1 MRLLLTGGAVYLD
14 GTFRNMDV
22 AIDQG
27 RIVSISSSLPQE
39 GFSVIELHNQLIVPG
54 FVDVH
59 VHLREPGFSY
69 KETIFSGT
77 RAAAA
82 GGYTAVCAMPNLK
95 PVPDS
100 AETLQ
105 VQLAAIARDA
115 KVHVYPY
122 GAITCG
128 EQGAQLADLTAMAP
142 HVCGFSDDGRGVQ
155 SAEKM
160 REAMVLAKALDK
172 PIVAH
177 CEDETLLTKGW
188 CVHDGVF
195 AREHGLTGNRSES
208 EWRQVE
214 RDIQLA
220 RETGCQYHVCH
231 ISTKESVA
239 LIRAAKAEGLPV
251 TCETG
256 PHYLVMCDEDLQD
269 EGRFRMNPPIR
280 SAEDR
285 DALVAGLLDGT
296 IDCIAT
302 DHAPHSAEEKSKGLV
317 GSLNGI
323 VGLECAFSI
332 LYTQL
337 VIPGIVPLETILNA
351 LCVNPRKIFGL
362 PGGKIAEGQ
371 IADLTVLD
379 PNRPHS
385 IDSSTF
391 RSLGRAT
398 PFDGWGVAAA
408 VSMTICGGEI
418 VHADLPDAREQ
429 EEV

>member
-1 MRLLLTGGAVYLD
+1 MSLLLTGGAVFLN
-14 GTFRNMDV
+14 GSFQNMDL

-27 RIVSISSSLPQE
+27 RIVSVSPSQE
-39 GFSVIELHNQLIVPG
+39 NTSVIELDNCLIVPG

-77 RAAAA
+77 AAAAA

-95 PVPDS
+95 PVPDN
-100 AETLQ
+100 ADTLGL
-105 VQLAAIARDA
+105 QLDLIRKNA
-115 KVHVYPY
+115 KVRVYPY
-122 GAITCG
+122 GAITQG
-128 EQGAQLADLTAMAP
+128 EKGETLADLAEMAP
-142 HVCGFSDDGRGVQ
+142 DVAGFSDDGRGVQ
-155 SAEKM
+155 SRELM
-160 REAMVLAKALDK
+160 RQAMLLDKHLDK

-177 CEDETLLTKGW
+177 CEDESLLTKGW
-188 CVHDGVF
+188 AIHDGDF
-195 AREHGLTGNRSES
+195 ARRNGFPGNDSAS
-208 EWRQVE
+208 EWKQVE
-214 RDIQLA
+214 RDIQLV
-220 RETGCQYHVCH
+220 RETGCRYHVCH

-256 PHYLVMCDEDLQD
+256 PHYLVMCDEDLLD
-269 EGRFRMNPPIR
+269 EGRFKMNPPIR

-296 IDCIAT
+296 VDCIAT
-302 DHAPHSAEEKSKGLV
+302 DHAPHSAEEKAKGLR

-323 VGLECAFSI
+323 VGLETAFPI
-332 LYTQL
+332 LYTNL
-337 VIPGIVPLETILNA
+337 VETGIVPLETILNA

-362 PGGKIAEGQ
+362 PGGSLEEGQ

-379 PNRPHS
+379 LNRPHV

-391 RSLGRAT
+391 HSLGRAT
-398 PFDGWGVAAA
+398 PFDGWGVSAA
-408 VSMTICGGEI
+408 VAMTICGGEI
-418 VHADLPDAREQ
+418 VYHDLHTQ
-429 EEV
+429 EDTL